1 MRCRASMKRS
11 FLKEIMMRDRSKW
24 GMDMAIPVMEQ
35 LMKKVKTMMNLK
47 QTLDLVMARILRM
60 R

>member
-1 MRCRASMKRS
+1 MRCLASMKRS

-35 LMKKVKTMMNLK
+35 LMKKVKAMMNLK
-47 QTLDLVMARILRM
+47 QTLDLMMARILRM

>member
-35 LMKKVKTMMNLK
+35 LMKKVKAMMNLK
-47 QTLDLVMARILRM
+47 QTLDLMMARILRM